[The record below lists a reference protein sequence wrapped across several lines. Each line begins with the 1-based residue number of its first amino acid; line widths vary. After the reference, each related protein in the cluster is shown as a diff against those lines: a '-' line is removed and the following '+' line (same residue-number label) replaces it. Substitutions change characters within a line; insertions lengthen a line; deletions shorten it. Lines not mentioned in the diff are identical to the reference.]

1 MPRPIPLILDTDIG
15 TDIDDTWAL
24 AVLLRSPE
32 VDVRLA
38 LSATGDTL
46 YRARLLAKFLQVSGR
61 ADIPVGVGL
70 PTTDESTPRRL
81 QEGWVQ
87 DYPLADYPG
96 AVHPDGVTALI
107 ETIHLAP
114 EPVTL
119 LSIGPLTNIAAA
131 LERDPSLARKVHFV
145 GMHGSVYRGYGGVP
159 EPHPEY
165 NVRLD
170 IPASRRVFSADWLS
184 LTLTPLDTC
193 GLVTLK
199 GEAFAAVRD
208 SRHPITR
215 ALMENYRLWC
225 AASPDWLKT
234 PLDPDRESSTLF
246 DVVAVYL
253 TFADDLLD
261 MQSLPLIVDDSGF
274 TRIHPQGKSARC
286 ALAWKNLPAFE
297 RWIVER
303 LR

>member
-1 MPRPIPLILDTDIG
+1 MSRPIPLILDTDIG

-38 LSATGDTL
+38 LSATGDTA
-46 YRARLLAKFLQVSGR
+46 YRARLLAKFLQVAGR
-61 ADIPVGVGL
+61 EDIPVGVGL
-70 PTTDESTPRRL
+70 PTVDESTPRRL
-81 QEGWVQ
+81 QEAWVQ
-87 DYPLADYPG
+87 GYTLADYPG
-96 AVHPDGVTALI
+96 TVYADGVTALI
-107 ETIHLAP
+107 ETIRHAP

-119 LSIGPLTNIAAA
+119 LSIGPLTNLAAA
-131 LERDPSLARKVHFV
+131 LERDPAIARNVHFV
-145 GMHGSVYRGYGGVP
+145 GMHGSVYRGYGGAP

-199 GEAFAAVRD
+199 GEAFAAVRH

-215 ALMENYRLWC
+215 ALMENYSVWC

-234 PLDPDRESSTLF
+234 PLDPARESSTLF

-253 TFADDLLD
+253 AFADDLLD
-261 MQSLPLIVDDSGF
+261 MQTLPLIVDEAGF
-274 TRIHPQGKSARC
+274 TRVHPAGKPARC
-286 ALAWKNLPAFE
+286 AMAWKNQPAFE
-297 RWIVER
+297 QWMVER